1 MWFLGLKDSI
11 GNAIQGALRSF
22 GFLVCD
28 FIYRGI
34 SYVYDIFARLASAEI
49 LSDTT
54 VMAIYQRV
62 GLVLGIFMVFKLS
75 FTFIQIVINP
85 DTISDK
91 EKGAGGTILKAILVV
106 VLLGTVPYMFSA
118 AYEIQKAVIDDG
130 IINRVVLGAD
140 AAQEEIDPGVDLAF
154 NLIRGNYN
162 VTSDASALNASSFD
176 DADDVPKYLNGEE
189 VNTYEACNA
198 IVNEH
203 NGNDPKL
210 KWEMQNFGKMTYG
223 KTCLNVMYEASDG
236 TSQFLM
242 DYDPL
247 FCIIIGIFVLYMLV
261 IYCLKAAERVVQLAF
276 LQLIAPVPIMSYLSP
291 KKDGLFDKW
300 VKMCITTFLD
310 IFIRTAVLSLTAALA
325 LIILSDD
332 TGNVLYNTTGQPG
345 GFKWFLI
352 QALVI
357 IGLFFF
363 AKRVPELLKEL
374 FPSAGAASLGGMFT
388 SPKKMFQEGMPDFAK
403 RAYGAAAV
411 GTGRAIGNI
420 RNGIGKT
427 LDGRATK
434 KNNADYQ
441 AYKQAKKD
449 YRQALKDG
457 DDIMAQDA
465 LSRMQLHK
473 EGARAAGADQRKWM
487 RRTLTG
493 GLSGLV
499 GGGVA
504 GLGTTD
510 KSGRKSAVSTG
521 VDRTKSNYKVK
532 DSGYGA
538 RERATDFWKNRAWN
552 RDSDLDIMTKG
563 TETAMSNLDQQI
575 AEMQQ
580 NMDPATSRNIYSQG
594 GKYYE
599 IAPNGKYS
607 EVQSDGSASFQL
619 ADLQAQRGKVGSTN
633 SALNQ
638 KKREQ
643 ESKK

>member
-11 GNAIQGALRSF
+11 GNAIQGAIRSF
-22 GFLVCD
+22 MFFICD

-91 EKGAGGTILKAILVV
+91 DKGAGGTILKAILVV

-236 TSQFLM
+236 TKQFLM

-247 FCIIIGIFVLYMLV
+247 FCLIIGIFVLYMLV

-357 IGLFFF
+357 IGLFMF
-363 AKRVPELLKEL
+363 AKRVPELLGEL
-374 FPSAGAASLGGMFT
+374 FPSTGGKASLGGLFQ
-388 SPKKMFQEGMPDFAK
+388 SPKKAWEEVKAPFASTAK
-403 RAYGAAAV
+403 GIIGAGKAV
-411 GTGRAIGNI
+411 GRVAGAPGRAIRRMGEIHEEGGTVRGAALAGLQRRLGVPTKADRDEKEMKKMQSAVDNYNAAKKEAESEVGKHESNYNYRGRSLGEWYQRSINQNLTDKEREDAKNFYGEGKKLAVEHAMSKGGAVKNGEVVFNSKGEGFEFADASGKFGYDSNATISANMEAVAVKTDTNPANI
-420 RNGIGKT
+420 A
-427 LDGRATK
+427 ATK
-434 KNNADYQ
+434 AVVNEYQSTITREKSGAPGTTYQRNVANRDNA
-441 AYKQAKKD
+441 
-449 YRQALKDG
+449 
-457 DDIMAQDA
+457 I
-465 LSRMQLHK
+465 
-473 EGARAAGADQRKWM
+473 
-487 RRTLTG
+487 
-493 GLSGLV
+493 
-499 GGGVA
+499 GGGS
-504 GLGTTD
+504 GNKGD
-510 KSGRKSAVSTG
+510 KK
-521 VDRTKSNYKVK
+521 
-532 DSGYGA
+532 
-538 RERATDFWKNRAWN
+538 
-552 RDSDLDIMTKG
+552 
-563 TETAMSNLDQQI
+563 
-575 AEMQQ
+575 
-580 NMDPATSRNIYSQG
+580 
-594 GKYYE
+594 
-599 IAPNGKYS
+599 
-607 EVQSDGSASFQL
+607 
-619 ADLQAQRGKVGSTN
+619 
-633 SALNQ
+633 
-638 KKREQ
+638 
-643 ESKK
+643 